1 MCILKN
7 FELAGKFPAAS
18 SLRIIGEF
26 LIKEFI
32 LGVRV

>member
-7 FELAGKFPAAS
+7 FELAGKFPAGA